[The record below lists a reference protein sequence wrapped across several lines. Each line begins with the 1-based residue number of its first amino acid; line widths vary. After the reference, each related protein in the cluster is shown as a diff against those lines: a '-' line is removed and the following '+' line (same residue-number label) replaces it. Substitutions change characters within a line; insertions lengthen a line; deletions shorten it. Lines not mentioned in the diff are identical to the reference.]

1 MVDTTEIFEWLG
13 KEPSLARVISAAR
26 KLDKIESGSRP
37 EIRFAILRDVTL
49 EPGLP
54 AALKVR
60 AAEAGLRPSVYLGD
74 FGNVQHDVYDS
85 ASALY
90 ASHPE
95 VIVVALRLQALAPRL
110 IVEFT
115 SLGGPEAVALV
126 ATTLERVVSLVR
138 AIRERSS
145 AIVLVHAFELPATPA
160 YGILDAQLPNG
171 QLSTIRKLNAELA
184 VHVAETSNA
193 YVVDVDHLMGVLG
206 YHNAL
211 DDRYWHIGRAPY
223 SFAFVR
229 CLAAEYVKFASA
241 LKGLGKKCLVLD
253 CDNTLWGGVIG
264 EDGLG
269 GIKLGATYPG
279 SAYVEFQA
287 AIVDL
292 YHRGVLLALDS
303 KNNAGDAL
311 EVFQKHPNTLL
322 RPEHFVAKR
331 INWQDKATN
340 LREIAAELNIGL
352 DSLVFVDDNPFEC
365 RYVRETL
372 PDVAVVE
379 LPADPTRYARLLREL
394 PYFETLTL
402 SDEDRR
408 RSEMYRAESR
418 RGELKAVSGSLDDY
432 LRSLEMRLTVS
443 RADAFSISRI
453 AQLTQKTNQFNLT
466 TRRYGE
472 GDVRR
477 MAGDS
482 AWRVYFAE
490 LVDKFDDAGIIAAA
504 IVDDRDGESRVDTLL
519 MSCRV
524 IGRGVECALLAAI
537 ADDTL
542 TLGRT
547 ALLGEFLPTAKNAL
561 AKNFYPELGFK
572 ERFGSDGRWWHS
584 GLPSARLTTP
594 EWFSVPA
601 LRKVPA

>member
-1 MVDTTEIFEWLG
+1 
-13 KEPSLARVISAAR
+13 
-26 KLDKIESGSRP
+26 
-37 EIRFAILRDVTL
+37 
-49 EPGLP
+49 
-54 AALKVR
+54 
-60 AAEAGLRPSVYLGD
+60 
-74 FGNVQHDVYDS
+74 
-85 ASALY
+85 
-90 ASHPE
+90 
-95 VIVVALRLQALAPRL
+95 
-110 IVEFT
+110 
-115 SLGGPEAVALV
+115 
-126 ATTLERVVSLVR
+126 
-138 AIRERSS
+138 
-145 AIVLVHAFELPATPA
+145 
-160 YGILDAQLPNG
+160 
-171 QLSTIRKLNAELA
+171 
-184 VHVAETSNA
+184 
-193 YVVDVDHLMGVLG
+193 
-206 YHNAL
+206 
-211 DDRYWHIGRAPY
+211 
-223 SFAFVR
+223 
-229 CLAAEYVKFASA
+229 
-241 LKGLGKKCLVLD
+241 
-253 CDNTLWGGVIG
+253 
-264 EDGLG
+264 
-269 GIKLGATYPG
+269 
-279 SAYVEFQA
+279 
-287 AIVDL
+287 
-292 YHRGVLLALDS
+292 
-303 KNNAGDAL
+303 
-311 EVFQKHPNTLL
+311 
-322 RPEHFVAKR
+322 
-331 INWQDKATN
+331 
-340 LREIAAELNIGL
+340 
-352 DSLVFVDDNPFEC
+352 
-365 RYVRETL
+365 
-372 PDVAVVE
+372 VVE

-408 RSEMYRAESR
+408 RSAMYRAESR

-504 IVDDRDGESRVDTLL
+504 IVDDRHGESRVDTLL

-547 ALLGEFLPTAKNAL
+547 ALLGEFLQTAKNAL

-594 EWFSVPA
+594 KWFSVPA